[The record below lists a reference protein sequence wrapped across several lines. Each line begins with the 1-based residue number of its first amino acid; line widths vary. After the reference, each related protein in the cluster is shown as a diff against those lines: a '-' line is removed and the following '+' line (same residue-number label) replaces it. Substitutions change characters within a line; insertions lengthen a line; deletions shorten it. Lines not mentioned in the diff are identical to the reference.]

1 MQKLLEYANRGFLKE
16 YWFRIQRNCKDV
28 DICEDRRK
36 KMAGKVEAK
45 MSNGIPNG
53 DSRSPKFPEDATYD
67 DIYW

>member
-1 MQKLLEYANRGFLKE
+1 
-16 YWFRIQRNCKDV
+16 
-28 DICEDRRK
+28 
-36 KMAGKVEAK
+36 MAAQAKAK